1 MLAWPCGKHPHYS
14 DCPRNHPERPAH
26 PTCASR
32 TLVCTTARP
41 HPHHR
46 GRPRPTGGPARAQRK
61 AWAALVEGVAA
72 AGGEALVFSAAHAS
86 GEQLNQLSG
95 VAAVLRFPLPEL
107 EDAELDA

>member
-1 MLAWPCGKHPHYS
+1 MPLYGLHDSAGAPPPPRAALA
-14 DCPRNHPERPAH
+14 DRRP
-26 PTCASR
+26 
-32 TLVCTTARP
+32 
-41 HPHHR
+41 
-46 GRPRPTGGPARAQRK
+46 GARAQRK
-61 AWAALVEGVAA
+61 AWAALVDGVAA